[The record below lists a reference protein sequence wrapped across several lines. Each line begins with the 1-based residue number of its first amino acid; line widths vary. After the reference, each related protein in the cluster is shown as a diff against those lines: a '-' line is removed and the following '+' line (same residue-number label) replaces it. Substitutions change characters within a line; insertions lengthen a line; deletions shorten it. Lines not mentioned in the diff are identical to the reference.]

1 MSQYTLEQVEA
12 QLDELIERYERLKH
26 EHLILCNQKQRWQQ
40 ERERLT
46 EKNELACARIEAVL
60 QRLKS
65 IEMEA
70 RQ

>member
-1 MSQYTLEQVEA
+1 MSQHTLEQLEA
-12 QLDELIERYERLKH
+12 QLDELIRRYGRLQH
-26 EHLILCNQKQRWQQ
+26 EYLVLSTQKERWQQ
-40 ERERLT
+40 ERQKLID
-46 EKNELACARIEAVL
+46 KNELACARIEAML